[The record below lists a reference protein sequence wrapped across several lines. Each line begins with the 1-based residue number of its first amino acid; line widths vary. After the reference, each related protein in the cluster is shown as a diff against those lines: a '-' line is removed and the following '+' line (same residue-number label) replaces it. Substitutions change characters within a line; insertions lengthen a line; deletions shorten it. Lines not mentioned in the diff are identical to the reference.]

1 MDNRETMKLA
11 INTYRWFGLLYFSS
25 KRYKR
30 FIIEPIHSIICLIF
44 ILLASL
50 LFSKTWID
58 GKNGLLNNDKALLI
72 FLLNLTKGFSEF
84 NEFLYFNID
93 LKIKKDFFHSNI
105 ILYSFEVMKI
115 FVIYYYSDY

>member
-1 MDNRETMKLA
+1 MTESSLKDNLTA
-11 INTYRWFGLLYFSS
+11 V
-25 KRYKR
+25 
-30 FIIEPIHSIICLIF
+30 IF

-93 LKIKKDFFHSNI
+93 LKIKKDLFHSNI
-105 ILYSFEVMKI
+105 ILYSFDVMKI

>member
-11 INTYRWFGLLYFSS
+11 INTYRWFDLLYFSS
-25 KRYKR
+25 KGYKR
-30 FIIEPIHSIICLIF
+30 FIIKPIHSFICVIF

-58 GKNGLLNNDKALLI
+58 GKSGLLNNDKALLI

-93 LKIKKDFFHSNI
+93 LKIKKDLF
-105 ILYSFEVMKI
+105 
-115 FVIYYYSDY
+115 